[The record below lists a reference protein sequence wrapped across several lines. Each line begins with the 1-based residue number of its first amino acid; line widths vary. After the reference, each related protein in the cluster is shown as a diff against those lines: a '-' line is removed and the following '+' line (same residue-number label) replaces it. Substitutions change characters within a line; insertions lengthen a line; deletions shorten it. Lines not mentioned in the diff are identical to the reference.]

1 MEQSYLFPRSSSGSS
16 AKGFQMA
23 ELKKPGAIHIELVE
37 DVAKL
42 SVPDH

>member
-1 MEQSYLFPRSSSGSS
+1 MEQSYSPEAVPEVVRKAF
-16 AKGFQMA
+16 KVA
-23 ELKKPGAIHIELVE
+23 ELEKPGAIHIELVE